1 MEPMNEAMASQLR
14 IRHESTVMQ
23 EYMSDLSSWTKS
35 IKKKDGALR
44 KVQGVAADEPA
55 DRAAAEL
62 PVPRT
67 AAPVAGADPAAAASA
82 AGHTYDKGY
91 GRWEKFD
98 VDGAIEQLDAV
109 DVDGA
114 RGSGPVGAAAVATA
128 PTPTPPVA
136 VAAVPLQPASAA
148 RPDSAT
154 LELEAKDRGNAHYRR
169 GDFAEAVRCYTRCVA
184 LNPRSVVAYSNRA
197 MAQIKLKHYA
207 KAVSD
212 CDSALRIDPDH
223 VKSLSRRGTAHNSL
237 GCHSLALYDFGRALE
252 LAPQNKQ
259 LRADVRK
266 TREHVKVAARKAPRR
281 AVPFRAVN
289 TWPEALRIPGEAA
302 QATAPA
308 APAAAQPA
316 MPATTPSPRAAAASV
331 PQVATAP
338 AATIAAPRV
347 ESAAA
352 TASAPRIAPTTTA
365 APLSPDATAAAAAAG
380 RAAAASPAALL
391 ARAQPPKTYFEFEKV
406 WRSLAAAEDPGDARV
421 EYMQRCVKPATLKQ
435 ILRYTLEPDMLA
447 NLIAL
452 FASAYAARKPK
463 RTLQLLRVLCALDGF
478 ATSRA
483 MLAAEDLGA
492 LAGLFAALRLGGVDA
507 VKLAAVETAFAAA

>member
-1 MEPMNEAMASQLR
+1 MNEAIASQLR

-44 KVQGVAADEPA
+44 KVQDVAADAPA
-55 DRAAAEL
+55 NCAAAQL
-62 PVPRT
+62 PLPRT
-67 AAPVAGADPAAAASA
+67 AVQAAATVAGADPSAAASA

-91 GRWEKFD
+91 RRWENFD
-98 VDGAIEQLDAV
+98 VDGAIEELDAATV

-114 RGSGPVGAAAVATA
+114 SGSGHAGAASDATA

-207 KAVSD
+207 KALSD

-281 AVPFRAVN
+281 AAPISAVN
-289 TWPEALRIPGEAA
+289 AWPEALRIPGEAA
-302 QATAPA
+302 QATALVA
-308 APAAAQPA
+308 VE
-316 MPATTPSPRAAAASV
+316 PATPPSPRAAVASV
-331 PQVATAP
+331 PPAVATTV
-338 AATIAAPRV
+338 ATSAAPRV
-347 ESAAA
+347 ESVAA
-352 TASAPRIAPTTTA
+352 TASAPRIAPTTA

-391 ARAQPPKTYFEFEKV
+391 ARAQPPKTCFAFEKV
-406 WRSLAAAEDPGDARV
+406 WRSLAAAEDPDGARV

-447 NLIAL
+447 DLIAL

-492 LAGLFAALRLGGVDA
+492 LAGLFAALRAGGVDA
-507 VKLAAVETAFAAA
+507 AKLAAVETAFAAA